1 MEAGDEM
8 GIMIYALMRRD
19 AEEIN
24 PGENAENIFSDKG
37 QKFIALS
44 KTRKREEYI

>member
-1 MEAGDEM
+1 
-8 GIMIYALMRRD
+8 MIKPQRRRD
-19 AEEIN
+19 AEEIKS
-24 PGENAENIFSDKG
+24 GENAENIFSDKG